1 MYLFKQMN
9 KNSLMR
15 MMIIS
20 LNEIK
25 ETLIPFFPKVKWESG
40 RGWMKMIGIKAEILI
55 TGSEIV
61 VGFRHETG
69 IGKGKHFDFDANAE
83 DLSALMPALNLFE
96 GLEK

>member
-1 MYLFKQMN
+1 
-9 KNSLMR
+9 

-20 LNEIK
+20 LNEIQK
-25 ETLIPFFPKVKWESG
+25 TLESFYPTVKWESG
-40 RGWMKMIGIKAEILI
+40 RGWIRMIGKKSEILL

-69 IGKGKHFDFDANAE
+69 IGKGKHFDFDANAN